1 MATFPRIF
9 ASTASPPA
17 SIRMRNLA
25 FVILQ
30 PLALDASKATHHL
43 RMVLFPPV
51 SRVSPQ
57 PTASNALAPGLGIEN
72 TGVTIAIVPAGVKIP
87 TVIKRSAFPR
97 RTVHLPVRARVVVAA
112 SNTGPAGWLVL
123 IATVVPS

>member
-30 PLALDASKATHHL
+30 PLALDASKATRHL
-43 RMVLFPPV
+43 RMVLFPPE

-57 PTASNALAPGLGIEN
+57 STALNALAPGLGIEI
-72 TGVTIAIVPAGVKIP
+72 TGVTIATVPAGVKIP
-87 TVIKRSAFPR
+87 TAIKRSVFPR
-97 RTVHLPVRARVVVAA
+97 RTGHLPVRARVVAA
-112 SNTGPAGWLVL
+112 PNTGQAGWLVP